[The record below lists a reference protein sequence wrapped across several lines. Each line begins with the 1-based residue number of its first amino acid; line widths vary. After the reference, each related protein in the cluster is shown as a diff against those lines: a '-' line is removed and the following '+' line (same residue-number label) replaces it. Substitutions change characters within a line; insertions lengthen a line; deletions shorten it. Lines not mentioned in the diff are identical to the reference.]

1 MKKAEIEAY
10 FYILIGATFWGF
22 SGVVAKYL
30 FNTGISPMR
39 LVQIRITL
47 AAIILSL
54 IMLLFDRRRLIVS
67 ARDLPYFFIFGTLGM
82 AGNQFMYY
90 FTISKIQV
98 GPAVLIQY
106 LCPVW
111 ITLYAYHFQK
121 EPLSR
126 RTVTALFL
134 AVLGCYLVAGGY
146 RIDLLRLNRVGVA
159 GGIVSSFFVAF
170 YALYAEKGLRR
181 YDPWTVLLYGLG
193 VGALFCC
200 VLNSPL
206 KIVTAGYTFRTWL
219 IFLYIAIFAT
229 LVPFGLFFKG
239 IERIRVTRAS
249 IVSTWEPVMAGLS
262 AYFFLGEVLEPFQI
276 LGGIGVIA
284 AVILLQMAKETTG
297 PSAPLEI
304 RRKGQNA
311 TATSLGEREKIIG

>member
-1 MKKAEIEAY
+1 MKKTEIQAY
-10 FYILIGATFWGF
+10 LYILVGATLWGF

-30 FNTGISPMR
+30 FNTGVFPLR
-39 LVQIRITL
+39 LVQIRMTL
-47 AAIILSL
+47 AAIILLL
-54 IMLLFDRRRLIVS
+54 ILLLFDRRRLIIS
-67 ARDLPYFFIFGTLGM
+67 ARDLPYFLIFGIIGM
-82 AGNQFMYY
+82 AGNQFTYY

-111 ITLYAYHFQK
+111 ITLYAYFFQK
-121 EPLSR
+121 EPLSKK
-126 RTVTALFL
+126 TVVALFL

-146 RIDLLRLNRVGVA
+146 RIDLLRLNKVGSV

-170 YALYAEKGLRR
+170 YALYAEKGLKR
-181 YDPWTVLLYGLG
+181 YDSWTVLLYGLV

-206 KIVTAGYTFRTWL
+206 EIITAGYTLRTWL
-219 IFLYIAIFAT
+219 TFLYIAIFAT
-229 LVPFGLFFKG
+229 LIPFALFFKG

-297 PSAPLEI
+297 PSAALEI
-304 RRKGQNA
+304 RQKGQNE
-311 TATSLGEREKIIG
+311 TAAWLGERGKVRG